1 MPVNEKILFRSFQY
15 LFSPKSIIYAICRP
29 FMTQGLL
36 ISRNTKNKLHKKAM
50 ADPTPLNIQ
59 NYKRFKS
66 IYFRTLRGA
75 KKLHI
80 TNKLNENV
88 GNPKK
93 CGKLLMK
100 SWVNQKKLSP

>member
-1 MPVNEKILFRSFQY
+1 MPPVTQKRFNKNIHKRH
-15 LFSPKSIIYAICRP
+15 P

-50 ADPTPLNIQ
+50 ADPNPLNIL
-59 NYKRFKS
+59 NYKRYKTN
-66 IYFRTLRGA
+66 YFRTLLGA

-93 CGKLLMK
+93 TWETLNEILGKP
-100 SWVNQKKLSP
+100 KKLSP